1 VTNQRTFSVTLAAA
15 AMVGWWLAPVPEAT
29 PALVKPRQ
37 DGWRLPALPR
47 AVDQSTVAAVV
58 AGAPYWGRAAAA
70 PVAQA
75 TAPVDPRWRIAAVY
89 GVGADRGAL
98 IQFAQADRP
107 PQRVRVGDKL
117 PSGHPIVEIN
127 HREICIRIGSKTY
140 RLGVERSDSN

>member
-107 PQRVRVGDKL
+107 PQRECALATSFPADIQSSRSTIARSASAL
-117 PSGHPIVEIN
+117 AARPIA
-127 HREICIRIGSKTY
+127 
-140 RLGVERSDSN
+140 